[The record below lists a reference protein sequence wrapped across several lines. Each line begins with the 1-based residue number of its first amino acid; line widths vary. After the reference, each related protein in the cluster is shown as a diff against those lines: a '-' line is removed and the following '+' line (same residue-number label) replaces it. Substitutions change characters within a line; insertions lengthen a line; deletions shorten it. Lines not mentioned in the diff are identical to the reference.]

1 MLMKTARLSVHQFGF
16 AGLGLALLLTIGACA
31 SGTGGG
37 PGAAGTTGSGGGAG
51 TISCS
56 GGQMA
61 CSGGCIDTSADS
73 NNCGGCGIPCLG
85 GHVCQSSV
93 CVCGSGTMECNGS
106 CVASDATHCGTCT
119 NVCQNGQLCSGG
131 QCTSMC
137 TGTTCGTAC
146 CTGTQVCMNNACVE
160 PTGTGGTTGGGG
172 VGGGAAGT
180 SGTAGRG
187 GNGGSTAGTTGTAG
201 RGGTTG
207 SGGSTAGTTGTAGTG
222 GTAPAGPKLITSS
235 PSGYWTTT
243 GAITMVTSGT
253 ANVTV
258 SDTTSR
264 QTWEGFG
271 GAFNEAGWSQ
281 LMKLSQADR
290 DRAMKLLFDG
300 TDGAHFVMGRIP
312 IGASDY
318 ALTRYTPLDT
328 ANDTALNSFS
338 ISRDMMY
345 LIPYVN
351 AAKAVNGSIRFWAS
365 PWTVPPWMKTRSG
378 TAAGTGTSCGNPVNG
393 SATDSNT
400 YDGGCM
406 QDMASYL
413 TALAGMFVKWIQAYN
428 GMGIQIDTLAPQNE
442 PNYAQGYPSAIWA
455 PALYAKFLP
464 MLKSA
469 LTAASLNTKIMLG
482 TMSNGD
488 EGANSKD
495 LQVVK
500 AVMADA
506 SAKTVPTVMGLQWG
520 MLDLYEGKTSGISPS
535 TFTTGSMPVWA
546 TEHKCGNYPWMSG
559 YKEPAPNDQAYAV
572 ESWGYIVDAI
582 NKGGVTAYNA
592 WNMVLDPSG
601 KGNDL
606 IRQWSQDSLLVVN
619 GTSLVLTPTYHVF
632 RHASQYVSTG
642 AKVASNTSDTF
653 LAFKNPNGSVVAVV
667 YNSGG
672 ANANYIVS
680 IKGQRYQFSMPGTGW
695 ATVVVP

>member
-1 MLMKTARLSVHQFGF
+1 
-16 AGLGLALLLTIGACA
+16 
-31 SGTGGG
+31 
-37 PGAAGTTGSGGGAG
+37 
-51 TISCS
+51 
-56 GGQMA
+56 
-61 CSGGCIDTSADS
+61 
-73 NNCGGCGIPCLG
+73 
-85 GHVCQSSV
+85 
-93 CVCGSGTMECNGS
+93 
-106 CVASDATHCGTCT
+106 
-119 NVCQNGQLCSGG
+119 
-131 QCTSMC
+131 
-137 TGTTCGTAC
+137 
-146 CTGTQVCMNNACVE
+146 
-160 PTGTGGTTGGGG
+160 
-172 VGGGAAGT
+172 
-180 SGTAGRG
+180 
-187 GNGGSTAGTTGTAG
+187 
-201 RGGTTG
+201 
-207 SGGSTAGTTGTAGTG
+207 
-222 GTAPAGPKLITSS
+222 
-235 PSGYWTTT
+235 
-243 GAITMVTSGT
+243 
-253 ANVTV
+253 
-258 SDTTSR
+258 
-264 QTWEGFG
+264 
-271 GAFNEAGWSQ
+271 
-281 LMKLSQADR
+281 
-290 DRAMKLLFDG
+290 
-300 TDGAHFVMGRIP
+300 
-312 IGASDY
+312 
-318 ALTRYTPLDT
+318 
-328 ANDTALNSFS
+328 
-338 ISRDMMY
+338 
-345 LIPYVN
+345 
-351 AAKAVNGSIRFWAS
+351 
-365 PWTVPPWMKTRSG
+365 
-378 TAAGTGTSCGNPVNG
+378 
-393 SATDSNT
+393 
-400 YDGGCM
+400 
-406 QDMASYL
+406 
-413 TALAGMFVKWIQAYN
+413 
-428 GMGIQIDTLAPQNE
+428 
-442 PNYAQGYPSAIWA
+442 
-455 PALYAKFLP
+455 